1 MSAPEVSEVRACV
14 SAMRTECTMTRNI
27 RSTSRRIHP
36 LSAMLCGLCLFATA
50 AVGQFPGHTNKP
62 VLHGQN
68 WVAISGKPLAST
80 AGALIFARGGNA
92 VDAACAVLA
101 ASATMWD
108 MMGWGG
114 ETAAL
119 IHNPETGQ
127 VFGINGVGIAPT
139 GATPAF
145 YRERGMSFPPENGPL
160 AATTPGTPGA
170 LMVMLA
176 EFGTL
181 SLEQVLEPAI
191 EMARGYPIERSQ
203 TEVIARR
210 QSLLR
215 QWPASR
221 AVFLP
226 HYDPMRP
233 TQSGAPR
240 PGELFSQPD
249 LLATLEKLVEAERE
263 ALAAGSSRRDAI
275 MAAYDRFYR
284 GDIAEE
290 IVAATQAGG
299 GLFTMEDLDRW
310 QVQVEEAVS
319 TNYRG
324 VDVYKLPSWSQGP
337 VMLQTLNI
345 LENMDLRAMGRNS
358 VRYIHAVNQA
368 INLAFADRDFYY
380 GDPTVPPITPI
391 QGLLSKE
398 YARQR
403 YETID
408 WEANDPMV
416 LPGDPYPFQGEENPF
431 ADLLEAWRP
440 IVGHRRVQLDTS
452 TMSGDEAFRAGTT
465 SIQTADA
472 DGWVVSITPSGA
484 WIPAWIAGNTGIGLS
499 QRMQS
504 FVFDPARNPYNVLE
518 PGKRPRVT
526 LTPGIALR
534 DGAPYL
540 SFAVQGGDAQDQ
552 NLLQFFLNVL
562 EFGMDVQEATE
573 AANFNSYQAHSS
585 FGEVVA
591 EPGRLLVRE
600 DTPVRVMVELQ
611 RMGYVIETWEKTSG
625 PINAV
630 YFDHEHGTIWG
641 GSSDFGEDHGI
652 AW

>member
-1 MSAPEVSEVRACV
+1 MA
-14 SAMRTECTMTRNI
+14 
-27 RSTSRRIHP
+27 
-36 LSAMLCGLCLFATA
+36 CGLMLTVSL
-50 AVGQFPGHTNKP
+50 AVAQFPGHTNKP

-80 AGALIFARGGNA
+80 AGALMFARGGNA

-127 VFGINGVGIAPT
+127 VLGINGVGVAPT
-139 GATPAF
+139 GATPEF
-145 YRERGMSFPPENGPL
+145 YRERGMAFPPENGPL

-181 SLEQVLEPAI
+181 SLEQVLAPAI
-191 EMARGYPIERSQ
+191 EMARGYPMERSQ
-203 TEVIARR
+203 TEVIGRR
-210 QSLLR
+210 QALLR
-215 QWPASR
+215 QWPSSR

-226 HYDPMRP
+226 HYDPARP
-233 TQSGAPR
+233 NRSGAPR

-284 GDIAEE
+284 GDIAEAL
-290 IVAATQAGG
+290 VAATQAGG

-310 QVQVEEAVS
+310 QVHVDEAVT

-324 VDVYKLPSWSQGP
+324 VDVYKLPAWSQGP

-358 VRYIHAVNQA
+358 ARYVHAVNQA

-380 GDPTVPPITPI
+380 GDPTVAPVTPMR
-391 QGLLSKE
+391 GLLSKD

-403 YETID
+403 YETIA

-440 IVGHRRVQLDTS
+440 IVGHRRVQLDT
-452 TMSGDEAFRAGTT
+452 TIMSGDEAFRAGTT

-472 DGWVVSITPSGA
+472 DGWMVSITPSGA
-484 WIPAWIAGNTGIGLS
+484 WIPAWIAGDTGIGLS

-534 DGAPYL
+534 DGEPYL

-552 NLLQFFLNVL
+552 NLLQFFLNVF

-630 YFDHEHGTIWG
+630 YFDREHGTIWG